1 MHLLFP
7 RPTLNLNSHCT
18 RVKRM
23 DLQEVMEQDGP
34 TPVKERMPSVRV
46 AYRKRTLSM
55 LNRIEKSQGIG
66 DKGR

>member
-1 MHLLFP
+1 
-7 RPTLNLNSHCT
+7 
-18 RVKRM
+18 M

-34 TPVKERMPSVRV
+34 TPMKERMPSV

-55 LNRIEKSQGIG
+55 LNRIEKPQGIG